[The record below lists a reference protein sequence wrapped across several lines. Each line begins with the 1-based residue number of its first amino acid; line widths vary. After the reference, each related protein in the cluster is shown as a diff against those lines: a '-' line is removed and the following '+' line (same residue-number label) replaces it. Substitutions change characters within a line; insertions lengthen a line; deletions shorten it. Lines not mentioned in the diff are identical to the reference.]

1 MRKDQCKFCT
11 SRSCYVRIYTD
22 DLSYDEVACNKHII
36 DLEKHSDRV
45 LGRGNG
51 VMRTHVT
58 GTSKKKRGKMSN
70 GS

>member
-1 MRKDQCKFCT
+1 
-11 SRSCYVRIYTD
+11 VRIYTD